1 MGEMWENLG
10 DPRNLLMLNRRRV
23 AFHQGARPGA
33 LMLGRGRVGAMGEM
47 WENLG
52 DPRNLFMLNRRQEAF
67 HQGARPAH
75 DESPWSSPLPNP
87 PSSATEGPPLTV
99 LLINFV
105 SPHRTMIIADE
116 FLFILS

>member
-10 DPRNLLMLNRRRV
+10 DPRNLLMLNRRQV
-23 AFHQGARPGA
+23 AFHQGARSG
-33 LMLGRGRVGAMGEM
+33 GDVGKT
-47 WENLG
+47 
-52 DPRNLFMLNRRQEAF
+52 RRSEKL
-67 HQGARPAH
+67 AH
-75 DESPWSSPLPNP
+75 AESPWSSPLPNP